1 MAEYTIESVG
11 LRFTVPDRLTVR
23 QQLEYRGII
32 AASSRKDLYP
42 RFWDG
47 ARHLI
52 DGWQCEAMPDK
63 DVNLDEVDDP
73 EIADIIFMAC
83 NIVNRHLNRLEEEAV
98 PKNS

>member
-11 LRFTVPDRLTVR
+11 LRLTVPDRLTVR
-23 QQLEYRGII
+23 QQLEYKGLI
-32 AASSRKDLYP
+32 AFADRAEAYP

-47 ARHLI
+47 ARRLI
-52 DGWQCEAMPDK
+52 DKWECEKMPEK
-63 DVNLDEVDDP
+63 DVDIDEVDDP

-83 NIVNRHLNRLEEEAV
+83 NIVNGHLNRLENEAV